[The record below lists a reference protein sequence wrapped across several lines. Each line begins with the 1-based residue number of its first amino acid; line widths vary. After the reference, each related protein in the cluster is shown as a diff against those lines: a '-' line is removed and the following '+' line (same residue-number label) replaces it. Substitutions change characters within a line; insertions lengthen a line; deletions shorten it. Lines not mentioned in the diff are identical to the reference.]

1 MRQDVDFI
9 GITEGGYENVF
20 CFMERKCWLSTI
32 QSEIGTNLS
41 GGSSVLVLTNRSAQ
55 ILHRVVEKQQLF
67 DSVFVDSMAEGI
79 SADTKKPSSL
89 DLVIASLFER
99 SFDQASLDSI
109 EYAGMD
115 ILS

>member
-1 MRQDVDFI
+1 MRQDIDFI
-9 GITEGGYENVF
+9 GITEGGYENAF
-20 CFMERKCWLSTI
+20 CLMEGNCWLSTI
-32 QSEIGTNLS
+32 QSEIGTNFS
-41 GGSSVLVLTNRSAQ
+41 GRSSVLVLANRSAQ

-99 SFDQASLDSI
+99 SFNQESLDSI